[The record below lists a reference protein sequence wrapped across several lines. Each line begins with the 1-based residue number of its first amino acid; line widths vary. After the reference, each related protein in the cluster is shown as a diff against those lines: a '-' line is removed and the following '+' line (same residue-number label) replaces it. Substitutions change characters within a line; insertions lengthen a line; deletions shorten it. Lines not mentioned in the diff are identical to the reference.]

1 MDPLLVRNPNPGY
14 WWWDNGY
21 SRQRLS
27 WQVSMDW
34 PIAVR
39 YERVDPNASYVV
51 RITGYGDALTRI
63 NQNRVTPTVYGRGIG
78 EFKEF
83 PVPQDAVRS
92 GQIIVTWDR
101 PEEAHLNWRQQ
112 SRITEIWLLK
122 EENETGR

>member
-1 MDPLLVRNPNPGY
+1 MG
-14 WWWDNGY
+14 
-21 SRQRLS
+21 
-27 WQVSMDW
+27 W

-39 YERVDPNASYVV
+39 YKRVDPDASYVV

-63 NQNRVTPTVYGRGIG
+63 NQNRVTPTAYGRGIG

-83 PVPQDAVRS
+83 PVPQDAVQS

-122 EENETGR
+122 RGSETGR